1 MPRSQSPSPFNLFN
15 SLGLRN
21 RQKKKRSVQFNDLFP
36 IVRLSAGSLVVGADI
51 AAADKFARS
60 AIDLT
65 VNWYLTLNIIISLW

>member
-1 MPRSQSPSPFNLFN
+1 M
-15 SLGLRN
+15 
-21 RQKKKRSVQFNDLFP
+21 QFNDLFP

-65 VNWYLTLNIIISLW
+65 VNWYLTLNFILSLW